1 VRWRR
6 ARHDLRV
13 PTLVLPPR
21 FTEDTDAVRRA
32 ALAAGWA
39 IERLRSWRVP
49 GPVDDAVLYGEPLFA
64 AVVAPQLG
72 LALLEPPLDWLTTV
86 PARLL
91 GRRVRFMT
99 LAEARALP
107 GPVFVKPAD
116 EKAFDA
122 KVWASG
128 AELPGPALLPDH
140 LAVLV
145 ADPVRWGLEVR
156 CFVVDGEVVT
166 CSPYVR
172 DGALARAED
181 GSWPAAPAELA
192 AARAFAAEVLRDVPV
207 PPAVALDVGTLGSSE
222 LGGPW
227 AVIETNACW
236 GSGVYGCD
244 PAAVLR
250 AARRASVPAA
260 AVPAEDA
267 RWVVTRRGDV
277 AG

>member
-1 VRWRR
+1 M
-6 ARHDLRV
+6 

-21 FTEDTDAVRRA
+21 FTEDTDEVRKA
-32 ALAAGWA
+32 ALAAGWQ
-39 IERLRSWRVP
+39 IERLRSWRVA
-49 GPVDDAVLYGEPLFA
+49 GPIDDPVLYGEPLFA
-64 AVVAPQLG
+64 AVVAEQLG

-86 PARLL
+86 PERLL
-91 GRRVRFMT
+91 RRRVRFTT
-99 LAEARALP
+99 LAEARRLA

-128 AELPGPALLPDH
+128 ADLPAILPDH

-145 ADPVRWGLEVR
+145 ADPVRWCLEVR
-156 CFVVDGEVVT
+156 CFVVDGEVVA

-181 GSWPAAPAELA
+181 GSWPASPAELA
-192 AARAFAAEVLRDVPV
+192 AARAFAAEVLREVPV
-207 PPAVALDVGTLGSSE
+207 PPAVALDVGTIGE
-222 LGGPW
+222 VW

-236 GSGVYGCD
+236 GSGIYGCE

-260 AVPAEDA
+260 DVPASDA

-277 AG
+277 AP